1 MNDSDLNR
9 LRSLLN
15 SANRMDRGDIRT
27 QDGSGRDTTQEN
39 LKLYREKAGQI
50 LAALTD
56 VQLVENY
63 QQTDGELGDPYGD
76 ALLVELERRNL
87 PI

>member
-1 MNDSDLNR
+1 MNDSDLVR

-15 SANRMDRGDIRT
+15 SASRIDRGDIRT

-39 LKLYREKAGQI
+39 LKLYREKAGQM
-50 LAALTD
+50 LVALTD

-63 QQTDGELGDPYGD
+63 QQIEGELGDPYGD
-76 ALLVELERRNL
+76 AMLSEIERRNL
-87 PI
+87 GI

>member
-1 MNDSDLNR
+1 MNDSDLTR

-15 SANRMDRGDIRT
+15 SASRIDRGDLRT

-50 LAALTD
+50 LDALTD
-56 VQLVENY
+56 VQLVETY
-63 QQTDGELGDPYGD
+63 RQTDGEVGDPYGD
-76 ALLVELERRNL
+76 ALLAELKRRNL

>member
-15 SANRMDRGDIRT
+15 SASRIDRGDIRT

-50 LAALTD
+50 LVSLTD

-63 QQTDGELGDPYGD
+63 QQIEGELGDPYGD
-76 ALLVELERRNL
+76 AMLAEIDRRHL
-87 PI
+87 GI

>member
-1 MNDSDLNR
+1 MNDSDLIR

-15 SANRMDRGDIRT
+15 SVSRIDRGDIRT

-50 LAALTD
+50 LVALTD
-56 VQLVENY
+56 VQLVEIY
-63 QQTDGELGDPYGD
+63 QQTDGEIGDPYGN

>member
-1 MNDSDLNR
+1 MNDSDVIR

-15 SANRMDRGDIRT
+15 SASRIDRGDIRT

-50 LAALTD
+50 LVALTD

-63 QQTDGELGDPYGD
+63 QQTDGEIGDPYGD

>member
-15 SANRMDRGDIRT
+15 SASRIERGDIRT
-27 QDGSGRDTTQEN
+27 QDGSGRDTTEEN

-50 LAALTD
+50 LVALSD
-56 VQLVENY
+56 MQLVENY
-63 QQTDGELGDPYGD
+63 QQTDREPSDPYGD
-76 ALLVELERRNL
+76 ALLAEIKRRNL
-87 PI
+87 DI